1 MEHIPVLLKEVLK
14 ALTIK
19 KDGLYLDLTLGRAG
33 HSSEIFKR
41 LSQKGKLIGFDK
53 DLEAIEESGLK
64 LRQISTNFELIHNDF
79 KNIKNELLKR
89 NISFGTVDGIL
100 IDLGVSSPQLD
111 QASRGFSYN
120 KNARLDMRMNQ
131 NQELDAYKVVNE
143 YSLEQLN
150 YIFKNYGEVKKPWV
164 IANNIIKNRPI
175 TNTLELVEIIRQ
187 SLPAKIVR
195 QKNPA
200 KAIFQAIRIEV
211 NNELDSLKQVLEDAI
226 PFLSIDGS
234 IAIITFH
241 SLEDRLV
248 KQAFK
253 ELTKDLYDSKIP
265 IMESKNFSVKTYK
278 PSEEELQINK
288 RSRSAKLRVLTKI
301 KI

>member
-33 HSSEIFKR
+33 HSLEIFKR

-53 DLEAIEESGLK
+53 DLEAIEESSLK

>member
-14 ALTIK
+14 ALEIK
-19 KDGLYLDLTLGRAG
+19 KNGLYLDLTLGRAG
-33 HSSEIFKR
+33 HSLEIFKR
-41 LSQKGKLIGFDK
+41 LSDKGRLIGFDK

-64 LRQISTNFELIHNDF
+64 LQQISTNFELIHSDF
-79 KNIKNELLKR
+79 GNIKNELLKR
-89 NISFGTVDGIL
+89 YISFGTIDGIL

-111 QASRGFSYN
+111 QSARGFSYN
-120 KNARLDMRMNQ
+120 KNARLDMRMDQ
-131 NQELDAYKVVNE
+131 SQDLDAYKVINE
-143 YSLEQLN
+143 YSLEQLIQ
-150 YIFKNYGEVKKPWV
+150 IFQEYGQVKKSWS
-164 IANNIIKNRPI
+164 IANNIIKHRPI

-195 QKNPA
+195 QKNPS
-200 KAIFQAIRIEV
+200 KAIFQAIRMEV
-211 NNELDSLKQVLEDAI
+211 NNELDSLKKVLEDAI
-226 PFLSIDGS
+226 PFLNINGS

-253 ELTKDLYDSKIP
+253 ELTKNLHDSKIP
-265 IMESKNFSVKTYK
+265 VMEQKKFLVKTYK
-278 PSEEELQINK
+278 PSEDEIKMNR